1 MSARNLTLVDFI
13 SLMEKQSG
21 RFKEDQVSDFRG
33 ERKFIG
39 VMQTRCSSTCPIF
52 ALQKFKFNMNQPGTR
67 LCSGG
72 KRQKTR
78 RNSKNKNTRRGN
90 RAERWTGKGSG
101 RSSFLLVEG
110 SSGLT
115 RYFVVR
121 GDFLSLSLL
130 LLSRLENWRKTQLFC
145 LRLLVQPCFDRKCI
159 ANFVEPFGKKGKMT
173 RGKNLRK

>member
-39 VMQTRCSSTCPIF
+39 VMQTRWSTTCPIF
-52 ALQKFKFNMNQPGTR
+52 VLQKFKFKMNQPGTR

-78 RNSKNKNTRRGN
+78 RNSKNKKTKTKTHGEGSEPSSGLGRG
-90 RAERWTGKGSG
+90 AGGH
-101 RSSFLLVEG
+101 LVEG

-115 RYFVVR
+115 RYFVGR
-121 GDFLSLSLL
+121 EDFLSLSLL

-159 ANFVEPFGKKGKMT
+159 ANFNFSNLSGKKVK
-173 RGKNLRK
+173 

>member
-78 RNSKNKNTRRGN
+78 RNSKNKKKQKQKHTARESSRAVDWEGERAVILSFSGGFQWLDPLFCSQRR
-90 RAERWTGKGSG
+90 
-101 RSSFLLVEG
+101 FP
-110 SSGLT
+110 
-115 RYFVVR
+115 
-121 GDFLSLSLL
+121 LSLSPVTFTI
-130 LLSRLENWRKTQLFC
+130 RKLEEDIAVLFKTSCSTVF
-145 LRLLVQPCFDRKCI
+145 
-159 ANFVEPFGKKGKMT
+159 
-173 RGKNLRK
+173 